1 MFGILL
7 RIILYNLNNEMQYI
21 IRLNNNGEPLCSH
34 ALTSLTLSLSL
45 FPSLCLSV
53 CLYFSLSLC
62 LPLFVSTSL
71 ADFSP
76 HFFHPHFQHS
86 YSILLKVKIKCLCFC
101 RHKVMNLG
109 WMDMSP
115 DVIKGSG
122 SSVAINECIRKL
134 CSLMQD
140 PQQMVR

>member
-1 MFGILL
+1 
-7 RIILYNLNNEMQYI
+7 MQYI

-45 FPSLCLSV
+45 CLPLSVSLSV
-53 CLYFSLSLC
+53 CLFLYLSLSLC
-62 LPLFVSTSL
+62 LPPFVSTSL

-86 YSILLKVKIKCLCFC
+86 YSILLTVKIKCLCFC